1 MSGPH
6 FGFIAA
12 AYAIGFVV
20 VAGLILWTWADN
32 RAQTRALKA
41 LEAAN
46 PRRKGGA

>member
-1 MSGPH
+1 MNVPH
-6 FGFIAA
+6 FEFIAA

-20 VAGLILWTWADN
+20 VAGLILWTWADH

-46 PRRKGGA
+46 PRRRARP

>member
-6 FGFIAA
+6 LGFIAA
-12 AYAIGFVV
+12 SYGVGFLV
-20 VAGLILWTWADN
+20 VAGLIAWTWIDH

-46 PRRKGGA
+46 PRRRTPA